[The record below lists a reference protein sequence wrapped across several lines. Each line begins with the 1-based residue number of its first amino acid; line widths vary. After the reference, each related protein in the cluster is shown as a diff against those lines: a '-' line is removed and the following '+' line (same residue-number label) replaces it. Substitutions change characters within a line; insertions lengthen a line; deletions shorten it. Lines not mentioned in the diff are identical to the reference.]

1 MSTPRE
7 IFLETIRPDGRPE
20 RILDQYEALGMVLND
35 PINTYLRGNRRRG
48 TTSLDRWGTTITWP
62 EDAPGSMPLHGPEL
76 TVLQDVARWRET
88 VHAPDLEANC
98 AEGWEDALALAEKL
112 RGEKFQAPE
121 YDESGF
127 KGMRTK
133 LKLGITLDERIAD
146 GYYYSRAIRLAK
158 HLMEHPELLER
169 PASEPVEGF

>member
-112 RGEKFQAPE
+112 RGEKLVC
-121 YDESGF
+121 GF
-127 KGMRTK
+127 MGT
-133 LKLGITLDERIAD
+133 GIFEQCHFLMGFEATLAN
-146 GYYYSRAIRLAK
+146 L
-158 HLMEHPELLER
+158 
-169 PASEPVEGF
+169 

>member
-76 TVLQDVARWRET
+76 TVLQDVTRWRET
-88 VHAPDLEANC
+88 VHAPDIEANC
-98 AEGWEDALALAEKL
+98 AGGWEDALAHPSMEAYGLMVADVCALA
-112 RGEKFQAPE
+112 G
-121 YDESGF
+121 
-127 KGMRTK
+127 
-133 LKLGITLDERIAD
+133 LK
-146 GYYYSRAIRLAK
+146 YYYGPNSISYTSCILIN
-158 HLMEHPELLER
+158 
-169 PASEPVEGF
+169 

>member
-62 EDAPGSMPLHGPEL
+62 EDAPGSMPLHGPGL
-76 TVLQDVARWRET
+76 TVL
-88 VHAPDLEANC
+88 
-98 AEGWEDALALAEKL
+98 
-112 RGEKFQAPE
+112 
-121 YDESGF
+121 
-127 KGMRTK
+127 
-133 LKLGITLDERIAD
+133 
-146 GYYYSRAIRLAK
+146 
-158 HLMEHPELLER
+158 
-169 PASEPVEGF
+169 